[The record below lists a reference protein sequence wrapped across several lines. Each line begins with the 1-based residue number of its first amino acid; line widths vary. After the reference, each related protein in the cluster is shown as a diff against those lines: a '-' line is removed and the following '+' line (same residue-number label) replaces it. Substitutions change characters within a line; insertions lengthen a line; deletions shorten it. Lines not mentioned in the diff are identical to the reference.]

1 MLQEIIITALSI
13 GAFALQSRIKV
24 DMDDEYLTIR
34 LRIRSLKN
42 LSRLARKSKVEATG
56 WQ

>member
-42 LSRLARKSKVEATG
+42 LSQLARKSKVEAAG